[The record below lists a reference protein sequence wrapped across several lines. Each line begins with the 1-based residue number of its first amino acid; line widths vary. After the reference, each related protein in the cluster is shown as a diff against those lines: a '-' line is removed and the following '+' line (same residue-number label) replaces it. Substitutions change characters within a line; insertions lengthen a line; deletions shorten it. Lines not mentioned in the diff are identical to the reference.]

1 MQFFLPGVPQVYYVG
16 ALAGENDMELLKR
29 TNVGRDINRHY
40 YTTSEIDKNLERPV
54 VKALNALARFRNEL
68 PAFDGD
74 FSYSVG
80 DDESIA
86 FSWNGFGSSATLT
99 FTPSKGMGVENPQ
112 SVATL
117 VWTDSTGEHRTDD
130 LIANPP
136 VMQAS

>member
-1 MQFFLPGVPQVYYVG
+1 MNSTYYSALGCNDQHYIAARAVQFFLPGVPQVYYVG

-54 VKALNALARFRNEL
+54 VRALNALARFRNEL

-80 DDESIA
+80 NDESIA
-86 FSWNGFGSSATLT
+86 FS
-99 FTPSKGMGVENPQ
+99 
-112 SVATL
+112 
-117 VWTDSTGEHRTDD
+117 
-130 LIANPP
+130 
-136 VMQAS
+136 